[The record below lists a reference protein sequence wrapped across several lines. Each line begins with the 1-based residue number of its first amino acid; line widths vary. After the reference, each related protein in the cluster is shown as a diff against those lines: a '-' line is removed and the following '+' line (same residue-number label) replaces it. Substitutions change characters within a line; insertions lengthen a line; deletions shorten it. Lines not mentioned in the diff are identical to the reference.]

1 MNKRQIKKFCK
12 KGGRFH
18 FDKSISRM
26 SKKMMYPFVANTYG
40 HMVSWCK
47 MGTCITCDHC
57 TDITVDWNGTPY
69 MCYGAKIGCGGAE
82 NFTCKRY
89 KLDPDIKFFKYKKIN
104 TESPDCELKRYIDQT
119 IEELQEREQEEYEEW
134 RKNREHMKPFMD
146 AESEKILAYLEKQA
160 MLDGDVFVANLS
172 PENVKKC
179 IDSITDNNEEEN
191 NNETEQRKD

>member
-18 FDKSISRM
+18 FDKIISRM

-40 HMVSWCK
+40 HMISWCK

-57 TDITVDWNGTPY
+57 TDVTVDWDGTPY
-69 MCYGAKIGCGGAE
+69 MCYGAKIGCGGAT

-104 TESPDCELKRYIDQT
+104 AESPDCELKRYIDQT
-119 IEELQEREQEEYEEW
+119 IKELQERERKEHEEW
-134 RKNREHMKPFMD
+134 LKNREEMKPYMD
-146 AESEKILAYLEKQA
+146 AETEKILAYLEERSV
-160 MLDGDVFVANLS
+160 LEGDAFAYHPS
-172 PENVKKC
+172 
-179 IDSITDNNEEEN
+179 S
-191 NNETEQRKD
+191 ETEQK

>member
-18 FDKSISRM
+18 FDKTISRM

-40 HMVSWCK
+40 HMISWCK

-57 TDITVDWNGTPY
+57 TNVTIDWDGTPY
-69 MCYGAKIGCGGAE
+69 MCYGAKIGCSGAD

-104 TESPDCELKRYIDQT
+104 VNSPDCELKRYIDQT
-119 IEELQEREQEEYEEW
+119 IKEL
-134 RKNREHMKPFMD
+134 H
-146 AESEKILAYLEKQA
+146 ESEHEESENVLAHLEKRA
-160 MLDGDVFVANLS
+160 MLEGDVFVKIN
-172 PENVKKC
+172 PE
-179 IDSITDNNEEEN
+179 TEQTQMMRRN
-191 NNETEQRKD
+191 NNERDRIQGK

>member
-18 FDKSISRM
+18 FDKTISRM

-40 HMVSWCK
+40 HMISWCK

-57 TDITVDWNGTPY
+57 TDVTVDWNGTPY
-69 MCYGAKIGCGGAE
+69 MCYGSKIGCGGAA

-119 IEELQEREQEEYEEW
+119 IKELQECERKEREEW
-134 RKNREHMKPFMD
+134 RKNREEMKPFMD
-146 AESEKILAYLEKQA
+146 AESEKILAYLERKA
-160 MLDGDVFVANLS
+160 MVEGDVFVNLS
-172 PENVKKC
+172 PETEQKW
-179 IDSITDNNEEEN
+179 IDGIKDNDEEEN
-191 NNETEQRKD
+191 NNDKKDT